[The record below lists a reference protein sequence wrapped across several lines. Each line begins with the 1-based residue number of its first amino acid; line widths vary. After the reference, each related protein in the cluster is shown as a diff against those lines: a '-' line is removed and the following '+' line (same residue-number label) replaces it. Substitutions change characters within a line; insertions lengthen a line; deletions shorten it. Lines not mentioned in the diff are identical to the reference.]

1 MVRAGRSGRAVS
13 SIVLLTVV
21 ISLCLSPAA
30 VGSGR
35 GAAAVATGTQE
46 TGCGLENVQF
56 VGKVDRDRDGYNSR
70 FIIRITAD
78 TKCWGVYDQNSPI
91 GDPEVEPAI
100 QMYINGVNVGRTNVE
115 RGESVVLDLRTPDDW
130 DDKFSRGRLS
140 FRIQL
145 WDDDV
150 PPADKGILIE
160 GSDDKIDEWEESI
173 RFEPSGEDR
182 AENARPRASFRFFP
196 ETPDVGAQVGFDA
209 SGSVDSDGSIR
220 SYRWDLDGDGV
231 ADLNG
236 RTVTYTFG
244 ESGDHVVTLVV
255 EDDDGGTAEARK
267 TISVGETDTGG
278 QSTEGDRDGDG
289 LTDAREADLGTDPT
303 VADTDGDGLDDG
315 EEVNGPTDP
324 TTADT
329 DGDGLADGE
338 EVDDL
343 ETDPTVAD
351 TDGDGLDDRTEV
363 EDLGTDPTVA
373 DTDGDGLDDR
383 TEVEAGLDP
392 TAPDS
397 DDDGLEDG
405 EENSV
410 GSDPSVAD
418 TDDDGLVDGVEV
430 AELDTDPTVADTD
443 GDGLDD
449 GREADELDTDPL
461 ATDTDGD
468 GLDDSTEVD
477 AGTDPLETDSDRD
490 GVEDGDEMAM
500 GIDPTDADTDGDTY
514 RDGHEIT
521 IGTDPYR
528 PTGLIRYWVS
538 RIGSLFG

>member
-21 ISLCLSPAA
+21 LSLCLSPAA

-46 TGCGLENVQF
+46 TGCSLENVQF
-56 VGKVDRDRDGYNSR
+56 VGKVDRDHDGYNSR

-91 GDPEVEPAI
+91 GDPEVEPVI
-100 QMYINGVNVGRTNVE
+100 QMYINDVNVGRTNVE

-130 DDKFSRGRLS
+130 DEKFSRGRLS

-196 ETPDVGAQVGFDA
+196 ETPDAGTQVSFDA
-209 SGSVDSDGSIR
+209 SGAVDSDGSIR

-231 ADLNG
+231 ADLSG
-236 RTVTYTFG
+236 RTVTYTF
-244 ESGDHVVTLVV
+244 EQSGDHVVTLVV
-255 EDDDGGTAEARK
+255 EDDDGGTAETRK
-267 TISVGETDTGG
+267 TISVGEAGTGG
-278 QSTEGDRDGDG
+278 QSTEGDSDGDG

-315 EEVNGPTDP
+315 AEVNGETDP
-324 TTADT
+324 TVADT
-329 DGDGLADGE
+329 DGDGLEDGMEADTG
-338 EVDDL
+338 
-343 ETDPTVAD
+343 TDPTVAD
-351 TDGDGLDDRTEV
+351 TDGDGLDDGAEV
-363 EDLGTDPTVA
+363 NGGTDPTVA

-383 TEVEAGLDP
+383 TEVEADLDP
-392 TAPDS
+392 TVSDS

-405 EENSV
+405 QEGSV
-410 GSDPSVAD
+410 GSDPAVAD
-418 TDDDGLVDGVEV
+418 TDGDGLDDGVEV
-430 AELDTDPTVADTD
+430 EDLGTDPTVADTD
-443 GDGLDD
+443 GDGLND
-449 GREADELDTDPL
+449 GREEDELDTDPL
-461 ATDTDGD
+461 AVDTDGD
-468 GLDDSTEVD
+468 GLDDRAEVEESNTNPVERD
-477 AGTDPLETDSDRD
+477 TDGD
-490 GVEDGDEMAM
+490 GVEDGEEVAM
-500 GIDPTDADTDGDTY
+500 GLDPTDADTDGDTY
-514 RDGHEIT
+514 RDGHELAIE
-521 IGTDPYR
+521 TDPAR

-538 RIGSLFG
+538 RITSLFG